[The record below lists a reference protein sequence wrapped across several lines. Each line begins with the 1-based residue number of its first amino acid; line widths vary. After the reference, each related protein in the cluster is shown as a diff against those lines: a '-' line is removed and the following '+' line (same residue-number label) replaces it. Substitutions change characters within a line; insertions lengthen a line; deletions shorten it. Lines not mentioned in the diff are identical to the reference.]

1 MGAFGRGA
9 FSIMS
14 ICDFCIYANR
24 SFTIRAKGGND
35 YRFNQNLT
43 LEFGI
48 QEPWGGVT
56 LGGSVTLGGGG
67 GFAADCASWPG
78 APPRRYM
85 GILSDRIYKK
95 SADALVYVVFSVV
108 IFFIFIQF
116 PLCPRAP
123 QILYILIYIVVI
135 I

>member
-48 QEPWGGVT
+48 QEPWGGGNPEGV
-56 LGGSVTLGGGG
+56 L
-67 GFAADCASWPG
+67 
-78 APPRRYM
+78 
-85 GILSDRIYKK
+85 
-95 SADALVYVVFSVV
+95 
-108 IFFIFIQF
+108 
-116 PLCPRAP
+116 
-123 QILYILIYIVVI
+123 
-135 I
+135 